1 MRSRP
6 AHPRAI
12 PIAACLLLGA
22 LPLAGC
28 QVGQLIGGM
37 AASYERTGTHE
48 VAYEY
53 GGLQDKSFA
62 VFVGAGKE
70 IQYEFPELV
79 DGFAGGIAE
88 KLAEEAG
95 ASGWVPYT
103 AVGWY
108 QSRNPHWEALSYSE
122 ITQDLGVDRLIFVD
136 LYEYRLHR
144 PGNPYL
150 WEGVVA
156 AKVGVVE
163 ADSSIP
169 NEFIFERDV
178 QVSFPDKTG
187 MSPADMTRDQVVT
200 GLNSKFRRDVCWL
213 FYTHEEPNDGG

>member
-1 MRSRP
+1 MRSRS
-6 AHPRAI
+6 ALSRLSLV
-12 PIAACLLLGA
+12 AACLLLGG

-28 QVGQLIGGM
+28 QVGQLLGGM

-53 GGLQDKSFA
+53 GGLQEKSFA
-62 VFVGAGKE
+62 VFVSAGKE
-70 IQYEFPELV
+70 IQYEFPELM
-79 DGFAGGIAE
+79 DAFAGGIAE
-88 KLAEEAG
+88 KLAESAG

-103 AVGWY
+103 AVRWY
-108 QSRNPHWEALSYSE
+108 QSRNPYWEALSYSD
-122 ITQDLGVDRLIFVD
+122 ITKALGVDRLVMVD

-150 WEGVVA
+150 WDGVVA

-163 ADSSIP
+163 AESSIP
-169 NEFIFERDV
+169 DEFIFEREV
-178 QVSFPDKTG
+178 QVAFPNKSG
-187 MSPADMTRDQVVT
+187 VSPADMTRDQVIT

-213 FYTHEEPNDGG
+213 FYTHEEPNYEG